1 MAVQPTQSKRKHNQ
15 QAWFVDYRQIQM
27 FIAAAERLNLSQ
39 AAEAVG
45 VTQPGLSK
53 SLHKLQTELGIRLF
67 MRRGRG
73 IELTEA
79 GRALLSHGR
88 LVQAQLADTRAV
100 LAGIASG
107 VLGHARVGAG
117 PAWISRHLPG
127 AITAI
132 LAEHPKLRFTVEAGY
147 AERLIGRLRQGELD
161 VVIGALPR
169 NRADPDLRFER
180 LTSDTIGVVGRA
192 GHPLLHQSGRT
203 MADYNSYPWALPN
216 RAELLR
222 QRLDLAFRRAGLG
235 EARVAVESDSLSL
248 LLATLRLTDCLG
260 LSTMQTLEQEEA
272 RGIVAINHDA
282 LRFRREAGL
291 ISRRHVTFSPVI
303 QLLAEALRRVAFRE
317 KRI

>member
-1 MAVQPTQSKRKHNQ
+1 M
-15 QAWFVDYRQIQM
+15 DYRQIQM

-45 VTQPGLSK
+45 ITQPGLSK
-53 SLHKLQTELGIRLF
+53 SLQKLQTELCVRLF

-88 LVQAQLADTRAV
+88 LIEAQLADARAA

-107 VLGHARVGAG
+107 ELGHARVGAG

-127 AITAI
+127 VIAAI
-132 LAEHPKLRFTVEAGY
+132 LADHPKLRFTVEAGY

-161 VVIGALPR
+161 VVVGALPR

-180 LTSDTIGVVGRA
+180 LTSDTIGVIGRV
-192 GHPLLHQSGRT
+192 GHPLLCRPSRSL
-203 MADYNSYPWALPN
+203 ADYSAYAWALPN

-222 QRLDLAFRRAGLG
+222 QRLELAFSRARLG
-235 EARVAVESDSLSL
+235 ETRVAVESDSLSL
-248 LLATLRLTDCLG
+248 LLATLRLSDCLG
-260 LSTMQTLEQEEA
+260 LATTQTLEQEEA
-272 RGIVAINHDA
+272 RGIVAIEHEA

-303 QLLAEALRRVAFRE
+303 QLLATELRRVAGRE
-317 KRI
+317 SRI